1 MFISKDDYY
10 SMCDRADELEGELKE
25 IKERAKMLE
34 DNEIKLLK
42 ENTEL
47 KKKHRQLVK
56 LVECNAYNDLEIRI
70 RKIKEVITSK

>member
-10 SMCDRADELEGELKE
+10 SMCNRADELEGELE
-25 IKERAKMLE
+25 EVKERAKMLE

-56 LVECNAYNDLEIRI
+56 LVECNTYNDLEIRI

>member
-10 SMCDRADELEGELKE
+10 LMCDRADELEGELKE
-25 IKERAKMLE
+25 IKEKVKMLE

-47 KKKHRQLVK
+47 KKKHKQLVK
-56 LVECNAYNDLEIRI
+56 LVECNTYNDLEIRI
-70 RKIKEVITSK
+70 RKIKEVLTSK

>member
-10 SMCDRADELEGELKE
+10 SMCNRADELEEE
-25 IKERAKMLE
+25 
-34 DNEIKLLK
+34 LK

-56 LVECNAYNDLEIRI
+56 LVECNTYNDLEIRI

>member
-1 MFISKDDYY
+1 
-10 SMCDRADELEGELKE
+10 
-25 IKERAKMLE
+25 MLE

>member
-10 SMCDRADELEGELKE
+10 SMCNRADELEEELKE
-25 IKERAKMLE
+25 VKERTKMIE

-47 KKKHRQLVK
+47 KKKYRQLVK
-56 LVECNAYNDLEIRI
+56 LVECNTYNDLEIRI
-70 RKIKEVITSK
+70 RKIKEVLTSK

>member
-10 SMCDRADELEGELKE
+10 LMCDRADELEGELKE
-25 IKERAKMLE
+25 IKEKVKILE

-56 LVECNAYNDLEIRI
+56 LVECNTYNDLEIRI
-70 RKIKEVITSK
+70 RKIKEVLTSK

>member
-25 IKERAKMLE
+25 VKERAKMIE

-47 KKKHRQLVK
+47 KKKHKQLVK
-56 LVECNAYNDLEIRI
+56 LVEYNTYNDLEIRI